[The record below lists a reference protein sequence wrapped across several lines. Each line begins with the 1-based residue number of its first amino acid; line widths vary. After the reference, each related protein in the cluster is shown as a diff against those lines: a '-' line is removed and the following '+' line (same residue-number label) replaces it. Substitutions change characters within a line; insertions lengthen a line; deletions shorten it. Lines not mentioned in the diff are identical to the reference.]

1 MEPQTPASLTTLFD
15 LKVKQQVTNN
25 TIFSNATQVFDHKLG
40 NSRKCT
46 LRISFHIKKLVLN
59 ISVDYFRILYE
70 DEEHMI
76 GGFEKTKSFTELFKN
91 FTNYLTPEQQ
101 NGKIS
106 EFKCGF
112 TM

>member
-70 DEEHMI
+70 DEELMI
-76 GGFEKTKSFTELFKN
+76 GGFEKTKSFCTIRIYEGEGCKN
-91 FTNYLTPEQQ
+91 VTINLETP
-101 NGKIS
+101 K
-106 EFKCGF
+106 
-112 TM
+112 